1 MVAAFSIPPTG
12 SFFYHTDVRFNIFYI
27 KFRKK
32 HIAFI
37 IFAKNEFR
45 HEKHKIIRYFAYC
58 IL

>member
-1 MVAAFSIPPTG
+1 MCSLMF
-12 SFFYHTDVRFNIFYI
+12 FYI

-45 HEKHKIIRYFAYC
+45 HEKHKIIRYSAYC